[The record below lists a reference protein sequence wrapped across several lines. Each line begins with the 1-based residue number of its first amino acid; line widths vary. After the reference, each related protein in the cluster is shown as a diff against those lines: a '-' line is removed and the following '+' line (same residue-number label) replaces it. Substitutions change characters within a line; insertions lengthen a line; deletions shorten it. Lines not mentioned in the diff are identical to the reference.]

1 MKSKKWTY
9 LITIGL
15 GLVVA
20 VLMLVSQGTFT
31 ETSSIA
37 IYEDISN
44 AFFVPGAIFLCFGVI
59 VWASNGGAFDML
71 KYGGIKLVDRFR
83 KNVHNKKYPTYYD
96 YREAQK
102 GKGKSFLYF
111 LLVGIA
117 FAIVGA
123 VFLIVA
129 HVELNKVIG

>member
-1 MKSKKWTY
+1 MKKIKWTY
-9 LITIGL
+9 FITVGL

-20 VLMLVSQGTFT
+20 VLMLVGQGTFT
-31 ETSSIA
+31 KTLNIA

-44 AFFVPGAIFLCFGVI
+44 AFFVPGAVFLCFGVI

-71 KYGGIKLVDRFR
+71 KYGGIKLIDKFR
-83 KNVHNKKYPTYYD
+83 RNVRNKKYPTYYD

-102 GKGKSFLYF
+102 GKGRSFWYF
-111 LLVGIA
+111 LLIGLA

-123 VFLIVA
+123 VFLILA
-129 HVELNKVIG
+129 NTELNKITG